1 LFLVYI
7 WFTSN
12 ADKIAILPARRV
24 VVQAIDHGA
33 VTVLQHGPT
42 VGVLH
47 VRPHPD
53 AEQEHHA
60 PVPAIFQSD
69 VELCAGFIAKRGRW
83 HEEDIVHP
91 HFVVVAPERPAVDK
105 LHAEKVLVPDIQA
118 AEDLNLGPVKAAS
131 GAQEAAR
138 SLHNAPHQPSNL
150 MPMQLIVPPVCGRQL
165 DPTTKPVAA
174 KVVQV
179 TGNFPPKVFEN
190 RVFNDVV

>member
-1 LFLVYI
+1 MVYI

-12 ADKIAILPARRV
+12 ADKIAFLPARRA
-24 VVQAIDHGA
+24 VVQAIDHGT

-47 VRPHPD
+47 VRSHPD
-53 AEQEHHA
+53 AEQQHHA
-60 PVPAIFQSD
+60 PVPAIVQCD
-69 VELCAGFIAKRGRW
+69 VELCTGFLAKRGRGY
-83 HEEDIVHP
+83 EEDIVHP
-91 HFVVVAPERPAVDK
+91 HFVVVAPERPAVCQ

-118 AEDLNLGPVKAAS
+118 AEDLNLRPFKTAS

-138 SLHNAPHQPSNL
+138 SPHNAPHQPSNL
-150 MPMQLIVPPVCGRQL
+150 MPMKLIVPPVCGRQL
-165 DPTTKPVAA
+165 DPTTKPVAV

-179 TGNFPPKVFEN
+179 TRNFAPKIFEN

>member
-1 LFLVYI
+1 M
-7 WFTSN
+7 
-12 ADKIAILPARRV
+12 P
-24 VVQAIDHGA
+24 
-33 VTVLQHGPT
+33 
-42 VGVLH
+42 
-47 VRPHPD
+47 
-53 AEQEHHA
+53 
-60 PVPAIFQSD
+60 
-69 VELCAGFIAKRGRW
+69 RW